1 MRKTAIALISL
12 VPALAFAHSGNDLSH
27 GHAHYWFSWHHFL
40 GMITMALA
48 AAAGIWYFTK
58 PKEEPKKARVRV
70 HKD

>member
-1 MRKTAIALISL
+1 
-12 VPALAFAHSGNDLSH
+12 
-27 GHAHYWFSWHHFL
+27 
-40 GMITMALA
+40 MALA